1 MSQATAFV
9 GLGIYVRKIAAIS
22 SNTTTGDLLCVFGYD
37 AQRQPAGQA
46 HPSFRQ
52 VRLQAHA
59 VGFDLIKRPSEKQH
73 KSWHVSARRQ
83 TA

>member
-1 MSQATAFV
+1 MPQATPFV
-9 GLGIYVRKIAAIS
+9 GLGIYDRKITVIS
-22 SNTTTGDLLCVFGYD
+22 PNTTTGDLLCVSGYD

-59 VGFDLIKRPSEKQH
+59 VGFDLIKRPSEEQH
-73 KSWHVSARRQ
+73 KSWHVSARR
-83 TA
+83 